1 VDNSHRLWIG
11 HYSGISCY
19 DLVRKQFIKVKN
31 DEGLRQGVCNAI
43 IANKNGE
50 IWAATSHG
58 LVRYN
63 PNSQKVERFTY
74 NNGLD
79 DNSFLDIAAD
89 NKANIWATTRHG
101 MNRFNIAERKF
112 TAFYGGNGLEDNL
125 YNHVAA
131 TANASRISFSGQ
143 NGITAFSPE
152 NIKDTKLDKAPIVTD
167 ITIKGLPLE
176 QTMLSNSNLIE
187 VGDNYNLQRIN
198 LNYDDNA
205 IALALSTL
213 DFRNAKNVSY
223 EYRLNKSGEW
233 LSTSVG
239 EDKIYISNLSPGT
252 YKMQIRACEN
262 GVYSPVK
269 QIELKIAAP
278 WFLSPLAK
286 IIYVVLFLALCLQVF
301 IALRRKRNNQI
312 QEAKLQFFINIS
324 HEIRSPMTLI
334 LSPLEALLKEKYDA
348 KTTQRL
354 HTIHRNA
361 TRILGL
367 VNQLLDVR
375 KIDKGK
381 MEIHCSKTE
390 MVGFINECAEMFK
403 PKAEDKEITLKFNS
417 RVKSLDL
424 WIDRNNF
431 DKILVNLLGNAF
443 KYTPKGGEIDIEL
456 SKTDDNKAM
465 IRVIDSGVGIDEKK
479 TKKIFERFYQDNAK
493 AQSGESAGF
502 GIGLNLCKLLVE
514 LHHGTI
520 KAYNRT
526 DAQGSC
532 FEVKIPLGSSHLSR
546 QEKAEVSEITPRTII
561 ENATSI
567 EDAKQPAKTVRHR
580 SKSRILVV
588 DDDSE
593 IRDYLTDYFAAY
605 YKVDTVSDGESAWKY
620 ILDNGADLVISDVN
634 MPGMNGIQL
643 LKNIKNNG
651 NTNHIPVILLTSKT
665 EYTDRKEGWEKGAD
679 AYVAKPF
686 SGEELM
692 AISDSL
698 IENRIMLKGR
708 FSGAQSQED
717 KIDKIEIKSNDEV
730 LMNKIVEMI
739 NAHIDDPNLNVEMLG
754 HEVGISRAHLHR
766 KMKDMIGVSPS
777 DFIRNIRLRKACELL
792 KNTDNDVTQI
802 AYNIGFTSQT
812 HFSTAFKK
820 FTGVSP
826 SEYRTR

>member
-1 VDNSHRLWIG
+1 
-11 HYSGISCY
+11 
-19 DLVRKQFIKVKN
+19 
-31 DEGLRQGVCNAI
+31 
-43 IANKNGE
+43 
-50 IWAATSHG
+50 
-58 LVRYN
+58 
-63 PNSQKVERFTY
+63 
-74 NNGLD
+74 
-79 DNSFLDIAAD
+79 
-89 NKANIWATTRHG
+89 
-101 MNRFNIAERKF
+101 
-112 TAFYGGNGLEDNL
+112 
-125 YNHVAA
+125 
-131 TANASRISFSGQ
+131 
-143 NGITAFSPE
+143 
-152 NIKDTKLDKAPIVTD
+152 
-167 ITIKGLPLE
+167 
-176 QTMLSNSNLIE
+176 
-187 VGDNYNLQRIN
+187 
-198 LNYDDNA
+198 
-205 IALALSTL
+205 
-213 DFRNAKNVSY
+213 
-223 EYRLNKSGEW
+223 
-233 LSTSVG
+233 
-239 EDKIYISNLSPGT
+239 
-252 YKMQIRACEN
+252 
-262 GVYSPVK
+262 
-269 QIELKIAAP
+269 
-278 WFLSPLAK
+278 
-286 IIYVVLFLALCLQVF
+286 
-301 IALRRKRNNQI
+301 
-312 QEAKLQFFINIS
+312 
-324 HEIRSPMTLI
+324 
-334 LSPLEALLKEKYDA
+334 
-348 KTTQRL
+348 
-354 HTIHRNA
+354 
-361 TRILGL
+361 
-367 VNQLLDVR
+367 
-375 KIDKGK
+375 
-381 MEIHCSKTE
+381 
-390 MVGFINECAEMFK
+390 
-403 PKAEDKEITLKFNS
+403 
-417 RVKSLDL
+417 
-424 WIDRNNF
+424 
-431 DKILVNLLGNAF
+431 
-443 KYTPKGGEIDIEL
+443 
-456 SKTDDNKAM
+456 
-465 IRVIDSGVGIDEKK
+465 
-479 TKKIFERFYQDNAK
+479 
-493 AQSGESAGF
+493 
-502 GIGLNLCKLLVE
+502 
-514 LHHGTI
+514 
-520 KAYNRT
+520 
-526 DAQGSC
+526 
-532 FEVKIPLGSSHLSR
+532 VKIPLGSSHLSR